1 MVVRVLNHLVMAPHT
16 HDFIEVVL
24 VLSGSAVHRVGSTRH
39 LLGMG
44 DAFVI
49 NRHYVHGYE
58 RPEGFNI
65 ANLMIRERF
74 FRKAAAMFAEL
85 PGYHDLFTIGAAS
98 QGKALFENRT
108 HLQDGEFQKARYW
121 IEEIETEAARG
132 RFGGHAMAESYLIL
146 LVGLLSR
153 NYHSSA
159 ASPAPMPTRM
169 GRLLSWV
176 EQNAARH
183 ITVAEMCRIAAASE
197 RTLFRKFQ
205 EATGHSPLDYLIRVR
220 LRNACHLLE
229 NRSLDLTYE
238 EIALRCGFE
247 SGNYFA
253 RQFKKHLGCSP
264 SAWLTSRFIAL

>member
-1 MVVRVLNHLVMAPHT
+1 MRQPNQSVAALHT

-24 VLSGSAVHRVGSTRH
+24 VLSGSAIHRVGSARH
-39 LLGMG
+39 RLATG

-74 FRKAAAMFAEL
+74 FRKTAAMFADL

-98 QGKALFENRT
+98 QGKALFESRT
-108 HLQDGEFQKARYW
+108 HLRDGEFQKARYW

-132 RFGGHAMAESYLIL
+132 RFGGHAMAESYLTL

-183 ITVAEMCRIAAASE
+183 VTVGEMCRVAAASE

-205 EATGHSPLDYLIRVR
+205 EATGYSPLDYLIRIR
-220 LRNACHLLE
+220 LRNACRLLE
-229 NRSLDLTYE
+229 NRNLDLTCE

-247 SGNYFA
+247 NGNYFA
-253 RQFKKHLGCSP
+253 RQFKRHLGCSP
-264 SAWLTSRFIAL
+264 SAWPTSRFIAF